1 MQMMVPPSD
10 RARRSTATHCRSSK
24 ERGAGTTVAS
34 AVKDNRAAMSAEA
47 GPRRQFVM
55 ATNLSDE
62 AGSATKQVTVV
73 ARGETFNR

>member
-1 MQMMVPPSD
+1 
-10 RARRSTATHCRSSK
+10 
-24 ERGAGTTVAS
+24 
-34 AVKDNRAAMSAEA
+34 MSAEA